1 MSEEHFRIVWVC
13 IDIRGKEQLAIPHRG
28 GTLGAAWER
37 TDVSAAGGA
46 SHIWELVRA
55 QAWGTRNINY
65 VLIN

>member
-1 MSEEHFRIVWVC
+1 MQVDVEP
-13 IDIRGKEQLAIPHRG
+13 LAIPHGR
-28 GTLGAAWER
+28 GTLGTAGVR
-37 TDVSAAGGA
+37 TQVGAAGGA